1 MFPTPFDHFH
11 FHLTFALIPKL
22 IWHCVLCRF
31 KKFLLMTNV
40 FRLFLI
46 PIVFRQL
53 GVLSLENLNQTLTPQ
68 STFPDANQKKKT
80 WTFHL
85 CRKRWEQWKV
95 LPSSF
100 LLLVLDLILIHL
112 ILLQSKLG
120 FNTYRVDHS
129 GKCFILRC
137 SKILC
142 LTMSHNVLHY
152 LTMFDIMFV
161 IVGTFWY
168 IHHICLLSLMHFEV

>member
-1 MFPTPFDHFH
+1 
-11 FHLTFALIPKL
+11 
-22 IWHCVLCRF
+22 
-31 KKFLLMTNV
+31 MTNV

-85 CRKRWEQWKV
+85 CQKRWELWKV
-95 LPSSF
+95 LPSPF
-100 LLLVLDLILIHL
+100 LLLALDLILIHF

-129 GKCFILRC
+129 GKCLILRC
-137 SKILC
+137 SKVLC
-142 LTMSHNVLHY
+142 LIMSHNVLHY
-152 LTMFDIMFV
+152 LAMFDNMFV
-161 IVGTFWY
+161 NVGTFWY
-168 IHHICLLSLMHFEV
+168 IHHICLLSLMHFEVYKVRNSIALQQSSVNHHKKWV

>member
-1 MFPTPFDHFH
+1 
-11 FHLTFALIPKL
+11 
-22 IWHCVLCRF
+22 
-31 KKFLLMTNV
+31 MTNV

-85 CRKRWEQWKV
+85 CRKRWELWKV
-95 LPSSF
+95 LPSSL
-100 LLLVLDLILIHL
+100 LLLVLDLILIHF

-129 GKCFILRC
+129 GKCLILRC
-137 SKILC
+137 SKVLCLIMFYITWQCLILC
-142 LTMSHNVLHY
+142 L
-152 LTMFDIMFV
+152 
-161 IVGTFWY
+161 
-168 IHHICLLSLMHFEV
+168 LLSEHFDTSIIFVFCR

>member
-1 MFPTPFDHFH
+1 
-11 FHLTFALIPKL
+11 
-22 IWHCVLCRF
+22 
-31 KKFLLMTNV
+31 MTNV

-46 PIVFRQL
+46 QIVFRQL

-85 CRKRWEQWKV
+85 CRKRWELNEKYCP
-95 LPSSF
+95 L
-100 LLLVLDLILIHL
+100 LLLVLDLILIHF

-137 SKILC
+137 SKVLC
-142 LTMSHNVLHY
+142 LIMSHNVLHY
-152 LTMFDIMFV
+152 LMMFDNMFV
-161 IVGTFWY
+161 NVGTFWY
-168 IHHICLLSLMHFEV
+168 IHHISFLSLMHFEV